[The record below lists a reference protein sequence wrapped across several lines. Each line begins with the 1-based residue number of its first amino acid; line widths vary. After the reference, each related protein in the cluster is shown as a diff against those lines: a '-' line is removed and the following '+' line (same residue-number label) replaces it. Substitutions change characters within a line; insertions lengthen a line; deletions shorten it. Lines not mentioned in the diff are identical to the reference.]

1 MNHVI
6 QVLLHR
12 LFVLCKL
19 AFRALNILA
28 LKSQPVELLA
38 DFIGLLLRF
47 LSLSLVFGNDLRELL
62 VGSLQ
67 VLVLRLERLV
77 FLYQST
83 DEFLKR
89 SFASEK
95 ELTSMY
101 WRVRLVSPCW
111 PNCLEWMSSTISRP
125 C

>member
-19 AFRALNILA
+19 AFRALNALA

-95 ELTSMY
+95 
-101 WRVRLVSPCW
+101 
-111 PNCLEWMSSTISRP
+111 
-125 C
+125 